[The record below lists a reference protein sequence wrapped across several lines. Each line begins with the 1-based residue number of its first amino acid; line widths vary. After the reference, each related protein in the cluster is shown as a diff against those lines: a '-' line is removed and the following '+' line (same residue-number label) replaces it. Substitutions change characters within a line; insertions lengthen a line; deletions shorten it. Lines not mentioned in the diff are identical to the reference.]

1 MNTRTTN
8 LEERVGRTKGDTG
21 TLNGGFART
30 RTVQDAQGIQSE
42 MGLEF
47 VRTLSARDLSEIAGN
62 SPGSLRRPRW
72 PA

>member
-1 MNTRTTN
+1 
-8 LEERVGRTKGDTG
+8 VGRTEGDTG

-30 RTVQDAQGIQSE
+30 RTVQDTKGIQSE

-47 VRTLSARDLSEIAGN
+47 FRALSARDLSEIAGN
-62 SPGSLRRPRW
+62 ILGSLRRSRW